1 MKQVV
6 VVEDNHAIRRALE
19 SWLIE
24 AGYDVVSSVRFED
37 ARAYL
42 ASHTPDILLTDVR
55 LGEYNGLQLV
65 LILKGEH
72 PQVQAIVFCDYDD
85 PVLAIEAER
94 CGAQFVRRPTTSAG
108 LLDCLGHSA

>member
-6 VVEDNHAIRRALE
+6 IVEDNHAVRRALE

-65 LILKGEH
+65 LLLKGEH
-72 PQVQAIVFCDYDD
+72 PDVQAIVFSEYDD
-85 PVLAIEAER
+85 PVLAREAEQ
-94 CGAQFVRRPTTSAG
+94 CGAQFVRRPQTSAG
-108 LLDCLGHSA
+108 LLDCLRHSA